1 MKISEI
7 QNMEQQNIN
16 CCYLIKE
23 GIFWRA
29 YELSAMLFSV
39 HIKNFKLIKR
49 YVKCAGQ
56 DIVYL
61 GFPDGALEEILNE
74 AKGKGYNAEFA
85 IGRQNNDI
93 IMLSGFVP
101 KGSLREKPLDF
112 EQWKSEIP
120 VVAMNK
126 KTDNQFEL
134 IIEKIKNYPVANR
147 TPVESLEFL
156 SNIQKEINEYQLK
169 LYT

>member
-1 MKISEI
+1 
-7 QNMEQQNIN
+7 MEQNNIN
-16 CCYLIKE
+16 CCYLVKE
-23 GIFWRA
+23 GIFRRA
-29 YELSAMLFSV
+29 YERSAMLFSFQ
-39 HIKNFKLIKR
+39 IKAFKLIKR
-49 YVKCAGQ
+49 YIKCAGQ

-61 GFPDGALEEILNE
+61 GFPDSALGEILNE

-93 IMLSGFVP
+93 IMHSGFVP
-101 KGSLREKPLDF
+101 KGSLREKPLVDF
-112 EQWKSEIP
+112 EQWKSDIP
-120 VVAMNK
+120 IVAADK
-126 KTDNQFEL
+126 ETSIRFEL
-134 IIEKIKNYPVANR
+134 IIEKIKNYPVANK